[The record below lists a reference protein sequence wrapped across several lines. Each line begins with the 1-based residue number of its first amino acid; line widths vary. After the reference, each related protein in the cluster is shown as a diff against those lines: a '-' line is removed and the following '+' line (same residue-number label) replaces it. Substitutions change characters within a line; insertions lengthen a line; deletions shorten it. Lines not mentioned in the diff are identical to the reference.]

1 MKGIDVAGGSMLD
14 GMVTEGQSKELL
26 FGVRGREGSRNI
38 WEHPVQ
44 KDLRLEH
51 TW

>member
-14 GMVTEGQSKELL
+14 GMATEGQSEELL